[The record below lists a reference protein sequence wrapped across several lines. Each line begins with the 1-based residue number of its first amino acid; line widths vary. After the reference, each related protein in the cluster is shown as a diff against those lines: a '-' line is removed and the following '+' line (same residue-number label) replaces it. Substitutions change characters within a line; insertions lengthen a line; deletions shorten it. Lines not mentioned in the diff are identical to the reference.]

1 MTASLF
7 DYESS
12 ASTYFIRLQVKD
24 EHNASIEK
32 AFHVDIADIAEPPII
47 LGISNSVFYE
57 NHPID
62 TFIGQ
67 ITGSDPEGN
76 PLTFS
81 FSDTQDSEDH
91 SLFTID
97 STGLVSTAALFDFED
112 SQSSFTLHVQVKDAE
127 GLKAEKS
134 FDIELLDAN
143 EPCADSTMGKYYSC

>member
-1 MTASLF
+1 MNQV
-7 DYESS
+7 
-12 ASTYFIRLQVKD
+12 STYFIRLQVKD

-76 PLTFS
+76 P
-81 FSDTQDSEDH
+81 
-91 SLFTID
+91 SLFVFRILKIPMIILYLQ
-97 STGLVSTAALFDFED
+97 SIPQVWSRPQPFDFED
-112 SQSSFTLHVQVKDAE
+112 SQLSFTLHVQVKCR
-127 GLKAEKS
+127 GIKG
-134 FDIELLDAN
+134 
-143 EPCADSTMGKYYSC
+143 GKL